1 MRRAVVLAV
10 SVVLTA
16 GAATAPAAAHLPQP
30 PLAAHFPD
38 PGVSEQLRMAGAA
51 VAART
56 AGITG
61 IAFGACPADSGLKAP
76 VRCGRVRVPVDYA
89 EPSGATISLL
99 VSRLRA
105 AGPASVRQGSLVFN
119 PGGPGASGL
128 WFPGVG
134 RPGVA
139 GVTRKVWETA
149 ARTYDLVGF
158 DPRGVGHSA
167 PLSCQDP
174 ARHHKA
180 PSPDPRRPTAAVK
193 AAQRAEARR
202 KAEACGA
209 RGGALL
215 RNMRTADLARDLD
228 VIRAA
233 LGEARLNYYG
243 VSYGTYLGAVYATL
257 FPSHVRRMVADSV
270 VNPDPRG
277 VWYGANLAQDVAF
290 EHRWADWRAWA
301 AGHHAVY
308 GLGSTPGRVQASFD
322 RAMRMLGRR
331 PAGTVGPGEL
341 HSAAV
346 QAAYYDQRW
355 VPFAHL
361 LSRYLR
367 GDDGPLVAAAAPDP
381 GEAKDE
387 ENGDAVYLAVEC
399 SDAAWPRDWS
409 VWDRDNERVARRR
422 PFETWANAWL
432 NLPCA
437 SWPVEGG
444 RAVDVGAHPGSG
456 LPPVLIVQS
465 ERDAATPYDGAVE
478 LHRRLPGSRMITEEG
493 RGSHG
498 LISFWNECVTARVD
512 RYLVSGATG
521 DQDVRCP
528 GHPLPV
534 PSGPGGARDA
544 NTGRSY

>member
-10 SVVLTA
+10 SLVLAA
-16 GAATAPAAAHLPQP
+16 GAATAPAAGHS
-30 PLAAHFPD
+30 PD
-38 PGVSEQLRMAGAA
+38 PLVAEQLRMAGAT

-56 AGITG
+56 AGATG
-61 IAFGACPADSGLKAP
+61 IVFGACPADSGLKAP
-76 VRCGRVRVPVDYA
+76 VQCGTVRVPVDYA
-89 EPSGATISLL
+89 EPGGATIGLL

-105 AGPASVRQGSLVFN
+105 AGPASVRQGALVFN
-119 PGGPGASGL
+119 PGGPGSSGL
-128 WFPGVG
+128 WFPAVG
-134 RPGVA
+134 RPGVGA
-139 GVTRKVWETA
+139 VTRKVWETA

-174 ARHHKA
+174 AGHQRS
-180 PSPDPRRPTAAVK
+180 PGPDPRLPTAAVK
-193 AAQRAEARR
+193 AAKRAEARR
-202 KAEACGA
+202 TADNCGA

-233 LGEARLNYYG
+233 LGEPRLNYYG

-257 FPSHVRRMVADSV
+257 FPSHVRRMVVDSV

-290 EHRWADWRAWA
+290 ERRWADWRTWA
-301 AGHHAVY
+301 AGHDRVY
-308 GLGSTPGRVQASFD
+308 GLGATPGRVQASFD
-322 RAMRMLGRR
+322 RAMRMLGKR
-331 PAGTVGPGEL
+331 PAGKVGAGEL

-355 VPFAHL
+355 ASFAHL
-361 LSRYLR
+361 LSRYLH
-367 GDDGPLVAAAAPDP
+367 GDDDPLVDAAAPDP
-381 GEAKDE
+381 GQAKDE
-387 ENGDAVYLAVEC
+387 ENSEAVYLAVEC
-399 SDAAWPRDWS
+399 SDGAWPRDWS
-409 VWDRDNERVARRR
+409 VWDRDNSRIARQR

-437 SWPVEGG
+437 SWPVQGG
-444 RAVDVGAHPGSG
+444 RAVDVGARPGSG

-465 ERDAATPYDGAVE
+465 ERDAATPYEGAVE

-512 RYLVSGATG
+512 RYLISGATG
-521 DQDVRCP
+521 DRDIRCS
-528 GHPLPV
+528 GHPLPA
-534 PSGPGGARDA
+534 PSGRDGAEDA
-544 NTGRSY
+544 NTGRFY

>member
-16 GAATAPAAAHLPQP
+16 GAATAPAAAH
-30 PLAAHFPD
+30 FPE
-38 PGVSEQLRMAGAA
+38 PVVAEQVRMAGAS
-51 VAART
+51 VAARAAGA
-56 AGITG
+56 AGIG
-61 IAFGACPADSGLKAP
+61 FGACPSDSGLKAP
-76 VRCGRVRVPVDYA
+76 VQCGTVQVPVDYA
-89 EPSGATISLL
+89 EPGGAKIGLL

-128 WFPGVG
+128 WFPSVG
-134 RPGVA
+134 RSGA
-139 GVTRKVWETA
+139 GAVTRKVWETA

-167 PLSCQDP
+167 PLSCPDP
-174 ARHHKA
+174 AANRHA
-180 PSPDPRRPTAAVK
+180 PTADPRPATAAVK
-193 AAQRAEARR
+193 AAKRAEARR
-202 KAEACGA
+202 KAESCGA

-233 LGEARLNYYG
+233 LGEPRLNYYG

-257 FPSHVRRMVADSV
+257 FPSHVRRMVVDSV
-270 VNPDPRG
+270 VNPDPSG

-290 EHRWADWRAWA
+290 ERRWADWRAWV
-301 AGHHAVY
+301 AGHDAVY

-322 RAMRMLGRR
+322 RAMRMLGKR
-331 PAGTVGPGEL
+331 PAGKAGAGEL

-355 VPFAHL
+355 VSFAHL

-367 GDDGPLVAAAAPDP
+367 GDDDPLTAAAAPDP
-381 GEAKDE
+381 GAAKDE
-387 ENGDAVYLAVEC
+387 ENSEAVYLAVEC
-399 SDAAWPRDWS
+399 SDAAWPRDWN
-409 VWDRDNERVARRR
+409 VWDRDNSRVARQH

-444 RAVDVGAHPGSG
+444 RAVDVGARPGSG

-465 ERDAATPYDGAVE
+465 ERDAATPYEGAVE
-478 LHRRLPGSRMITEEG
+478 LHRRLPGSRMITEAG

-512 RYLVSGATG
+512 RYLVSGAAG
-521 DQDVRCP
+521 DRDVSCS

-534 PSGPGGARDA
+534 PSGSGGAKDT
-544 NTGRSY
+544 NTGRFY